1 MAPARF
7 AKPTPGIAAGLIV
20 MAAFTVFIT
29 WEAKR
34 LEMRSSSFD
43 RTVEILNKPAPGFT
57 LATLDGRQVSIADF
71 HGKKDV
77 IVTFW
82 ASWCG
87 PCRMEMPILKDF
99 YDKRAQAK
107 TAFEV
112 LAISVDTDRGA
123 AQAAATELKMP
134 FPVLLDAAHGA
145 MAAYNV
151 QAIPTLVIV
160 DKSGKVT
167 YGKVG
172 FDATLELQ
180 LNARFGVVI
189 HPMPGAPNAGGH

>member
-1 MAPARF
+1 MMAWL
-7 AKPTPGIAAGLIV
+7 IAI
-20 MAAFTVFIT
+20 AAFTVFIT

-34 LEMRSSSFD
+34 LEMRASSQD

-57 LATLDGRQVSIADF
+57 LAALDGRQVSIADF
-71 HGKKDV
+71 RGKKDV

-99 YDKRAQAK
+99 YDKRSKAK
-107 TAFEV
+107 TDFEV
-112 LAISVDTDRGA
+112 LAISVDTDREA
-123 AQAAATELKMP
+123 AQVAATELKMP
-134 FPVLLDAAHGA
+134 FPVLLDLAHGA
-145 MAAYNV
+145 MSAYNV
-151 QAIPTLVIV
+151 QAIPTLVII
-160 DKSGKVT
+160 DKSGNVT

-180 LNARFGVVI
+180 LNARYGVTGP
-189 HPMPGAPNAGGH
+189 PMPGAPNAGGH